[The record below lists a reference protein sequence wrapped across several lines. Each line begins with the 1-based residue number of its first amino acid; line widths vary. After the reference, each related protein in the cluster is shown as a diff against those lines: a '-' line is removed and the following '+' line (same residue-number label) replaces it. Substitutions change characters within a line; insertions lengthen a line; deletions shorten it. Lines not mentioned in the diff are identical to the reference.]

1 MMAAELAGISERTD
15 GPTPAG
21 GTYAVAFFRD
31 AAGAPCPKARAA
43 TVEVV
48 EFAADGTP
56 LARTYAEVRGPGPP
70 GTID

>member
-1 MMAAELAGISERTD
+1 MAAEPDRTSERAD

-21 GTYAVAFFRD
+21 GAYAVASFRD

-56 LARTYAEVRGPGPP
+56 LARTYAEVPGPAPP

>member
-1 MMAAELAGISERTD
+1 
-15 GPTPAG
+15 
-21 GTYAVAFFRD
+21 VAFFRD

-56 LARTYAEVRGPGPP
+56 LARTYAEVSGPGPP